1 MKKLFLYS
9 LLFILFYNISLA
21 QSPLPE
27 CEGNDENISKF
38 SIKHFRKMQKWTNCH
53 GTAIGPGKT
62 KYVGEFYEGKFHG
75 HGTYTKSG
83 RQYIGEWQKGK
94 KHGKGKYSY
103 ANGDTY
109 DGEWIKN
116 KYGKDGTYTY
126 SNGDI
131 YIGEW
136 KKIKYHVPDNQRER
150 SGVGT
155 YTHTNGDKYT
165 GEWKQ
170 GLRHGK
176 GTFIYSNGKIEK
188 GLWKK
193 NKLIKE
199 N

>member
-1 MKKLFLYS
+1 M
-9 LLFILFYNISLA
+9 
-21 QSPLPE
+21 
-27 CEGNDENISKF
+27 
-38 SIKHFRKMQKWTNCH
+38 
-53 GTAIGPGKT
+53 
-62 KYVGEFYEGKFHG
+62 
-75 HGTYTKSG
+75 
-83 RQYIGEWQKGK
+83 
-94 KHGKGKYSY
+94 
-103 ANGDTY
+103 
-109 DGEWIKN
+109 IKN
-116 KYGKDGTYTY
+116 KYGKDGSYTY

-188 GLWKK
+188 GFWKK